1 VARSGDTRRGP
12 VVDHAL
18 VRAHV
23 IAAFVALLVSVTF
36 GIIVA
41 EQLVHPDMAA
51 DLPWLSW
58 GRVRYAHT
66 QGIMLGWL
74 GNAFLAFLYHGV
86 PLLTGSRVTSTRL
99 GWWLFGVWNFAVLA
113 PGWVLVLAGVSQPLE
128 WAEFPLPVDAFV
140 VLGLVLAAVQFLPP
154 FFGRG
159 LEQLYVS
166 SWYIIGGLIFTLLA
180 YPMGNAVPELVPGAQ
195 GAAFSGL
202 WIHDAVGLFVTPLA
216 LAIIYFVIPAAS
228 GRPIYSHFLS
238 MLGFWL
244 LFFLYPLNGT
254 HHYVYSAI
262 PMAAQT
268 GAIAASTLLGFDVI
282 LVVANLL
289 LSLRGSGLVPRD
301 IGLRFVATSTVFYLV
316 VSIQGSFQ
324 AQMAVNQ
331 AVHFSDWVIGHSHLA
346 MLGFAT
352 FAGIGGILHAWQRLP
367 GARYNARALEWGYWL
382 LVAGVTLMF
391 VDLTL
396 AGLAEARVWQS
407 SAPWLDSVRAAKP
420 YWIVRTLSAV
430 PIAAGFV
437 TLIVGLTTGARG
449 AGLQTLPAA
458 GPELSPESGVAPRLA
473 TARAEAVP

>member
-1 VARSGDTRRGP
+1 
-12 VVDHAL
+12 
-18 VRAHV
+18 
-23 IAAFVALLVSVTF
+23 
-36 GIIVA
+36 
-41 EQLVHPDMAA
+41 M
-51 DLPWLSW
+51 
-58 GRVRYAHT
+58 
-66 QGIMLGWL
+66 
-74 GNAFLAFLYHGV
+74 
-86 PLLTGSRVTSTRL
+86 
-99 GWWLFGVWNFAVLA
+99 
-113 PGWVLVLAGVSQPLE
+113 
-128 WAEFPLPVDAFV
+128 
-140 VLGLVLAAVQFLPP
+140 VQFLPP
-154 FFGRG
+154 FFDRG
-159 LEQLYVS
+159 LEHLYVS

-180 YPMGNAVPELVPGAQ
+180 YPMGNVVPELVPGAQ

-262 PMAAQT
+262 PMAAQI

-301 IGLRFVATSTVFYLV
+301 IGLRLVATSTVFYLI
-316 VSIQGSFQ
+316 VSIQGSLQ
-324 AQMAVNQ
+324 AQMSVNQ

-352 FAGIGGILHAWQRLP
+352 FAGLGGIVHAWQRLP
-367 GARYNARALEWGYWL
+367 AARYNVRALEWGYWL
-382 LVAGVTLMF
+382 LVAGVLLMF

-396 AGLAEARVWQS
+396 AGLAEARIWQS

-420 YWIVRTLSAV
+420 YWIVRVFSAV
-430 PIAAGFV
+430 PIAAAFI
-437 TLIVGLTTGARG
+437 LLLVGLTTGPRG
-449 AGLQTLPAA
+449 GGLQGLPAA
-458 GPELSPESGVAPRLA
+458 GPALQPASGVAPRLA
-473 TARAEAVP
+473 PARAEAGS